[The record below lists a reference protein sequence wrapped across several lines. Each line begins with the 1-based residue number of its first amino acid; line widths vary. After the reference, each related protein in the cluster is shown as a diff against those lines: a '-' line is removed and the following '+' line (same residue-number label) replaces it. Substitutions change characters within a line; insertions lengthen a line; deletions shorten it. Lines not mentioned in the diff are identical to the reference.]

1 MKKQRKIKD
10 LKNLTNDSYILAQY
24 KVTYSINDMS
34 RYKHIDELLLSDN
47 KVVKATMGPSDMSI
61 YPFNGTN
68 MFTVTAAEENRIDLV
83 AYKVYGAASLYWIIC
98 YFNAIADP
106 LKLPVGTVLFIP
118 ELTSLK
124 QFPNP
129 LS

>member
-1 MKKQRKIKD
+1 MNKQRQIKD
-10 LKNLTNDSYILAQY
+10 LKNRLNDDYILAQY
-24 KVTYSINDMS
+24 KVTYGINDMS
-34 RYKHIDELLLSDN
+34 RYKHIDELLLADN
-47 KVVKATMGPSDMSI
+47 KVLKATLGPSDMSI

-68 MFTVTAAEENRIDLV
+68 IFTVTAAEENRIDIV
-83 AYKVYGAASLYWIIC
+83 AYKVYGAANLYWVLC
-98 YFNAIADP
+98 YFNAISDP
-106 LKLPVGTVLFIP
+106 LNLPVGTVLFIP